1 MRCTSINIKLKVSNR
16 TFTDIQIGITFRKLS
31 TQKGARSSYTNGL
44 YFFPSWPVRKII
56 SEVPL
61 PLQWYYQHTFAS
73 LNFSINVI
81 RRGHFRILEA
91 SIVASCI
98 HAAQN
103 RADDK
108 EIVALSQNIHL
119 ESSVLRWQKKLRQ
132 YRVPV
137 KVPFTIN
144 RPMTVVFVDFAFPAQ
159 FCQSRT
165 QIGTLV
171 VTVNNNRNCFVLEHQ
186 LSSTLWS

>member
-1 MRCTSINIKLKVSNR
+1 MSFLPDPFGKLFLRLFYLCNNIINIP
-16 TFTDIQIGITFRKLS
+16 F
-31 TQKGARSSYTNGL
+31 
-44 YFFPSWPVRKII
+44 
-56 SEVPL
+56 
-61 PLQWYYQHTFAS
+61 HS

-81 RRGHFRILEA
+81 GRSHFRILEA

-98 HAAQN
+98 RTERN
-103 RADDK
+103 RANDK

-119 ESSVLRWQKKLRQ
+119 ESNVLRWQKKLWQ

-137 KVPFTIN
+137 EMPFTIN
-144 RPMTVVFVDFAFPAQ
+144 RPISVVFINFAFPAQ
-159 FCQSRT
+159 FCQSRA

-186 LSSTLWS
+186 LSSTLWT